1 MEKNRGEKSSQDK
14 MEEMRR
20 RVQLRKFV
28 KQSVQREGRKTER
41 SDGGRRKEQRGPKRE
56 GSQ

>member
-1 MEKNRGEKSSQDK
+1 

-41 SDGGRRKEQRGPKRE
+41 SDGGRRKEQGGPKRE